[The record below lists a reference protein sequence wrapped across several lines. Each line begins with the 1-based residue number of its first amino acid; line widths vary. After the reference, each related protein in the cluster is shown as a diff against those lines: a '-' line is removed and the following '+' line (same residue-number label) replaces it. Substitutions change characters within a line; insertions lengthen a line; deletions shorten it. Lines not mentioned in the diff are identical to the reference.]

1 MGENINN
8 QNNSVGDK
16 AKPQSEVSPELLAAR
31 KAENLKLHKSAR
43 VVPVNR
49 QGSSTGSSSGE
60 AVPVAKDTDEKAA
73 GRKHMPPPLPQSGA
87 ISAGVGADTVGVSAE
102 EVKKARPSQ
111 VQSGHPAGGEGGKQA
126 KKSGAT
132 DSAGDADKINP
143 WLSWRSW
150 LRLLWGCFKAV
161 VLFTVISISI
171 SFGAI
176 MGVTIYRTYFAI
188 PDEVEVPAITGKD
201 LNKANEML
209 KKRGLRLRLEEGR
222 HTTKFPNRIIISQE
236 PVGGKTVRKDREVL
250 AVVSL
255 GPDQYRVPNLKGYS
269 LREVKKA
276 LSNNK
281 LALGKVSYVTK
292 DSNRPDEVLE
302 QKPVAETLVVKGTR
316 VNVTINKGFG
326 MAKVVVPDCRG
337 RQLSR
342 SLALLKK
349 AGLNL
354 GKVIWSVSDSPAGE
368 VISQSPPSGADVTND
383 SEVELEVS
391 IGNSGR
397 RAMVRHK
404 LEVFLPAGSEPSKVR
419 VMLLTADGEE
429 EVYNASHVMGDVL
442 SLWVAGPSGSDAEV
456 YVNDKLFIRDKL

>member
-1 MGENINN
+1 
-8 QNNSVGDK
+8 
-16 AKPQSEVSPELLAAR
+16 
-31 KAENLKLHKSAR
+31 
-43 VVPVNR
+43 
-49 QGSSTGSSSGE
+49 
-60 AVPVAKDTDEKAA
+60 
-73 GRKHMPPPLPQSGA
+73 
-87 ISAGVGADTVGVSAE
+87 
-102 EVKKARPSQ
+102 
-111 VQSGHPAGGEGGKQA
+111 
-126 KKSGAT
+126 
-132 DSAGDADKINP
+132 
-143 WLSWRSW
+143 
-150 LRLLWGCFKAV
+150 
-161 VLFTVISISI
+161 
-171 SFGAI
+171 